1 MPLLF
6 TYLEPYHYNFSAIW
20 NMPLHTH
27 LMHPINILDQITL
40 FFSTVHLLPLLSFFL
55 DLDLTLAAYL
65 SSSSFTHPFSLEP
78 KQGHSCTLAPKG
90 RSSNDIEPSSTTSLF
105 IFSHFCFSR
114 ICTKEK
120 GNKGHPLH
128 LWPDEDQAC
137 VHVSKYRWW
146 SCPVRLAA
154 ALHKYESTCCFERR
168 RDEGERR

>member
-27 LMHPINILDQITL
+27 MMHPINILDQITL
-40 FFSTVHLLPLLSFFL
+40 FFFYCPSSSSPFFL
-55 DLDLTLAAYL
+55 DLDLILAAYL
-65 SSSSFTHPFSLEP
+65 SPPHLLTHFRLNLSKATHVLSHP
-78 KQGHSCTLAPKG
+78 KEGPA
-90 RSSNDIEPSSTTSLF
+90 TTSSHHQQLPCLF
-105 IFSHFCFSR
+105 FSRFCFSR

-120 GNKGHPLH
+120 GNKDHPLH

-137 VHVSKYRWW
+137 VHVSKYRWR
-146 SCPVRLAA
+146 SCLVRLAA